1 MRAYVGA
8 HGAPIAAVVL
18 ATGVALSGCSAEEDP
33 AQGASASAVPSSAAL
48 DPREEEEPE
57 DTFADVEEPASRALD
72 ADLLDG
78 VAAMSVWQGAELE
91 EDSRLAVA
99 EITVA
104 QRPVVVS
111 VLTQTGLTARES
123 AQAEM
128 RYWIKRNN
136 TTEGPV
142 EVLDPVVVDGAEL
155 QRVRGA
161 TIADLVVDRFF
172 YATGEVSVDV
182 QFLTPTELS
191 EAERE
196 DYIGQVMATLEFE

>member
-1 MRAYVGA
+1 MRRARVLLVLLSILAIGT
-8 HGAPIAAVVL
+8 GCGDDPDQSAATPGESSV
-18 ATGVALSGCSAEEDP
+18 SASSSTP
-33 AQGASASAVPSSAAL
+33 AQP
-48 DPREEEEPE
+48 EESEGPEE
-57 DTFADVEEPASRALD
+57 TYADVAEPASRALD

-128 RYWIKRNN
+128 RYWIRRNN

>member
-1 MRAYVGA
+1 M
-8 HGAPIAAVVL
+8 
-18 ATGVALSGCSAEEDP
+18 
-33 AQGASASAVPSSAAL
+33 
-48 DPREEEEPE
+48 
-57 DTFADVEEPASRALD
+57 
-72 ADLLDG
+72 
-78 VAAMSVWQGAELE
+78 AAMSVWQGAELE

>member
-1 MRAYVGA
+1 MRSYVGA

>member
-1 MRAYVGA
+1 M
-8 HGAPIAAVVL
+8 VL

>member
-1 MRAYVGA
+1 MRRARVLLVLLSILAIGT
-8 HGAPIAAVVL
+8 GCGDDPDQSAATPGESSV
-18 ATGVALSGCSAEEDP
+18 SASSSTP
-33 AQGASASAVPSSAAL
+33 AQP
-48 DPREEEEPE
+48 EESEGPEE
-57 DTFADVEEPASRALD
+57 TYADVAEPASRALD

-78 VAAMSVWQGAELE
+78 VAAMSVWRGAELE

-128 RYWIKRNN
+128 RYWIRRNN